1 MTKIAKTN
9 GQSQELALSE
19 SVVPAWVVPSPS
31 TQSATRSSVK
41 TRTRRP
47 LRCVSALGRFQLF
60 ENLDEPFCY
69 RQTPERVPTSS
80 RVFKPRGR

>member
-41 TRTRRP
+41 TRTRR
-47 LRCVSALGRFQLF
+47 LGFPGYSEHVR
-60 ENLDEPFCY
+60 
-69 RQTPERVPTSS
+69 
-80 RVFKPRGR
+80 